1 MAFIYS
7 RKMLVVEYF
16 PDGRLKMLTIFNKN
30 DKNVRINKNEI
41 SVCRRIREL
50 RLEHELM
57 KAVNLWNLLKVTP
70 ELREDVD
77 KVLKRYLSKGLENL
91 LDVWG

>member
-1 MAFIYS
+1 V
-7 RKMLVVEYF
+7 LVVEFF

-30 DKNVRINKNEI
+30 DKNVRISKDEI

-77 KVLKRYLSKGLENL
+77 KVLKRLLGKGLENL
-91 LDVWG
+91 LELWD